1 LEAPVPTI
9 YRALGQDSP
18 YIAVL
23 VVRTRTAVD
32 PAGFAQKLLSVDPVM
47 VSPTV
52 ATLRALMEKNTTR
65 ARLTMEALVALAGV
79 ALVLAIAGVFAVVS
93 YGVSLRTHEFGIRM
107 ALGSTAARIHRDVVT
122 RAMRVSAIGIVAG
135 TLLAAM
141 VVRIIPLSLT
151 TIEPL
156 DVPTFAAVVVLM
168 TIAAL
173 VAALIPAL
181 RATRVDPTVA
191 LRSE

>member
-1 LEAPVPTI
+1 
-9 YRALGQDSP
+9 
-18 YIAVL
+18 
-23 VVRTRTAVD
+23 
-32 PAGFAQKLLSVDPVM
+32 
-47 VSPTV
+47 
-52 ATLRALMEKNTTR
+52 
-65 ARLTMEALVALAGV
+65 MEALVALAGV